1 MQYFFSFNFP
11 LSEFLFFFFYPS
23 PAPPPPD
30 KFSNGPSLRTKSFPT
45 APFPTPP
52 KKQGP
57 FYFVF
62 RTKLN
67 SGMTLSAKQ
76 LLSLSKEG

>member
-11 LSEFLFFFFYPS
+11 LSEFLFLYF
-23 PAPPPPD
+23 ARPPPD